1 VGRLDWSI
9 LIALFGGSPPVIEE
23 SLAERTSLLGHA
35 LTAELP
41 NLRLTLSNRPE
52 NVSLVREV
60 LAGLAEAVELDQ
72 RALEDIKAAVTEAC
86 NNVVLH
92 AYRGREGPL
101 EIELYNDASAIV
113 VVVRDAGVGI
123 GTRVQSGEESGLG
136 IGLRMIRALVDSVE
150 FQAAG
155 AAPGRE
161 GSAGTEVRMKFGVA
175 GARPLEV
182 VQGDGSFE
190 PSATAA
196 SELGSTL
203 TMTLAPARLA
213 ATVLPRLLSLVAV
226 RAQLSSASVSD
237 AQRVASA
244 LARYVEQSGNGD
256 QVSVGI
262 RTRPHG
268 LELRVAPVPTDAAKD
283 LVADAGVDGQAPV
296 VASLAGG
303 EAGNHQTLVLRLV
316 DRSLSTSEPAGL

>member
-1 VGRLDWSI
+1 M
-9 LIALFGGSPPVIEE
+9 IEE
-23 SLAERTSLLGHA
+23 SLAERASPLGHA

-41 NLRLTLSNRPE
+41 NLSLTLSNRPE
-52 NVSLVREV
+52 NVSLVRDV

-72 RALEDIKAAVTEAC
+72 RALDDIKAAVTEAC

-101 EIELYNDASAIV
+101 EIHLYTDAGAIV

-123 GTRVQSGEESGLG
+123 GSRVQSGEESGLG

-155 AAPGRE
+155 AASGRE

-175 GARPLEV
+175 GARPLEPLH
-182 VQGDGSFE
+182 GDGGFE
-190 PSATAA
+190 PSARAV

-213 ATVLPRLLSLVAV
+213 ATVLPRLLSLLAA
-226 RAQLSSASVSD
+226 RAELSSDCVSD
-237 AQRVASA
+237 AQRVANA
-244 LARYVEQSGNGD
+244 LARYAHQSGDDGH
-256 QVSVGI
+256 VSVGI

-268 LELRVAPVPTDAAKD
+268 LELRVAPLPTDVAED
-283 LVADAGVDGQAPV
+283 LVGDAGVNGQGPV
-296 VASLAGG
+296 VASLAPGG
-303 EAGNHQTLVLRLV
+303 VANHQTLVLRLV
-316 DRSLSTSEPAGL
+316 DRPLSTSEPAGL